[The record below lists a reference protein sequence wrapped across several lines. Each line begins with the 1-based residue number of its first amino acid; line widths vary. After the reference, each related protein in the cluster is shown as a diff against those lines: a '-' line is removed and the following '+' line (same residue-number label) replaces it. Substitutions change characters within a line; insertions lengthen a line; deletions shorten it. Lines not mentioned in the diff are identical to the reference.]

1 MRSMFTG
8 VSGLKTHQQ
17 KMDVIAHNI
26 ANVNTVAYK
35 SSRATFSEFFSQTV
49 SSASG
54 ANEQSGR
61 GGTNPMQVGLGVS
74 LGSID
79 VDMTTGA
86 AQRTNRPLDLMI
98 SGEGFFIVG
107 DNSGTFFTRDGNLSL
122 DPEGNITTSSGLRV
136 LGWDVK
142 ETLDSNGNPTG
153 LYEPVQDIAR
163 PIQISG
169 DKTYSPP
176 VSTDTIQ
183 YNGNL
188 NSTDKPEHISSIS
201 FFDSVGNSWSQ
212 DVKMTW
218 DEPNQQWAVALKNV
232 AYLNGD
238 RKNPYYVENISQDGN
253 LGPDADYPIM
263 EGEWSSEING
273 LFEVQQAADP
283 TLEEQWVPVDF
294 LKFTNEG
301 ISDGINAIGLT
312 NYTVTGTAIKQDA
325 YFGDGKLT
333 ADGTY
338 ESGPMVIDFSNLTMF
353 GNEVANGSAETITG
367 NEPGTL
373 IGMSVTNDGSIVGQY
388 GNGST
393 KVIGKIPV
401 AIFDNPAGLE
411 KVGGNLFRTTL
422 NSGGFDGIGK
432 DISVGGGTV
441 LGGALEMSNV
451 DLSSEFTEMITT
463 QRGFQANSR
472 TITTSD
478 EIIQELVNLK
488 R

>member
-17 KMDVIAHNI
+17 KMDVIANNI

-35 SSRATFSEFFSQTV
+35 SSRTTFNEFFSQTV

-79 VDMTTGA
+79 IDMTTGA
-86 AQRTNRPLDLMI
+86 AQRTNRPMDLMI
-98 SGEGFFIVG
+98 SGEGFFMVG
-107 DNSGTFFTRDGNLSL
+107 DNSGTFFTRDGNFSI
-122 DPEGNITTSSGLRV
+122 DPQGNIVNSAGLRV
-136 LGWDVK
+136 LGWDVT
-142 ETLDSNGNPTG
+142 ESLDENGNPTG
-153 LYEPVQDIAR
+153 QFEPVQDIAR

-176 VSTDTIQ
+176 SATDTIK
-183 YNGNL
+183 YTGNL
-188 NSTDKPEHISSIS
+188 NSTDTPEHISSIS
-201 FFDSVGNSWSQ
+201 FYDSVGNNWSQ

-218 DEPNQQWAVALKNV
+218 SEADQQWNVSLKNV

-238 RKNPYYVENISQDGN
+238 RENPYKVENITANGTE
-253 LGPDADYPIM
+253 GPDIENDMPVM
-263 EGEWSSEING
+263 EGNWSSEING
-273 LFEVQQAADP
+273 LVKEDAAFEESWVTVDP
-283 TLEEQWVPVDF
+283 
-294 LKFTNEG
+294 LKFTNQG
-301 ISDGINAIGLT
+301 LSDGNNAIGLT
-312 NYTVTGTAIKQDA
+312 NYTVTGTAIKQNA
-325 YFGDGKLT
+325 FFGDGRMD
-333 ADGTY
+333 ADGVY
-338 ESGPMVIDFSNLTMF
+338 QSGEMVIDFTDLTMF

-373 IGMSVTNDGSIVGQY
+373 VGMSVTGDGSIVGQY
-388 GNGST
+388 GNGLT

-401 AIFDNPAGLE
+401 AVFANPAGLE
-411 KVGGNLFRTTL
+411 KMGGNLFRTTL
-422 NSGGFDGIGK
+422 NSGGFDGIGD
-432 DISVGGGTV
+432 DIATGGGSM